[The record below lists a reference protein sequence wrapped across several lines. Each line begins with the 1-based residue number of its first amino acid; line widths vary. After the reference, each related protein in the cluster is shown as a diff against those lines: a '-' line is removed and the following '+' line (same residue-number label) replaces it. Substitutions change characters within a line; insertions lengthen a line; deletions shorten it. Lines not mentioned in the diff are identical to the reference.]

1 MQRRYPRR
9 TVIAATVAALA
20 LVATACGGSGDS
32 TTGSGG
38 PVTLSMSAWSL
49 NSTPE
54 FKKLAEAFHSE
65 NPDITVEFKEYDAT
79 NYDTQLT
86 ADLAAGSGPDVF
98 ILKNLKNFITYQGG
112 DQLLDVSDVAD
123 GLGGGVNGLG
133 NYKVEGATYAVPY
146 RQDSWYLYY
155 NKDLFAKAGVT
166 PPAAT
171 WTWADYEKAT
181 ADLTAGLKAAGSP
194 AKAAYQ
200 HVWQSTVQGLAL
212 AQTSGADITKGDYGY
227 LKPYYERALK
237 QQQSGAQVDYGT
249 ATTNTLQYQAQ
260 FGTQQAA
267 TMLMGSW
274 YVATLIAQQK
284 KGDAQAFQWGFA
296 PAPQRDA
303 STKDKPVTFG
313 DPTGLGINAGIDG
326 GKTAAAK
333 KFLAFAAGEGGA
345 SALASIGIT
354 PATLTDKVTQAY
366 FGVQGVPT
374 DELSRFSFGSHDTHA
389 ENPVSPMTAALQ
401 NILQETHS
409 AIMSGS
415 TPVDEALTKAGA
427 RARSEVIEAQ

>member
-1 MQRRYPRR
+1 MQRRHPRR
-9 TVIAATVAALA
+9 TVIAAAVAALA
-20 LVATACGGSGDS
+20 LVATACGSGGGSD
-32 TTGSGG
+32 SGG

-54 FKKLAEAFHSE
+54 FKKLAETFHAQ
-65 NPDITVEFKEYDAT
+65 NPDITVEFKEYDPT

-98 ILKNLKNFITYQGG
+98 VLKTLKHFFTYQSGE
-112 DQLLDVSDVAD
+112 QLLDVSDVAG
-123 GLGGGVNGLG
+123 GLGGDVNGLG
-133 NYKVEGATYAVPY
+133 NYEVDGATFAIPY

-166 PPAAT
+166 PPDAT
-171 WTWADYEKAT
+171 WTWAQYETAT
-181 ADLTAGLKAAGSP
+181 TDLDTGLKAAGSP

-212 AQTSGADITKGDYGY
+212 AQSPGAELTSGDYGY
-227 LKPYYERALK
+227 LKPYYERALE
-237 QQQSGAQVDYGT
+237 QQASGEQVDYGT

-267 TMLMGSW
+267 TMVMGSW
-274 YVATLIAQQK
+274 YVATLVAQQK
-284 KGDAQAFQWGFA
+284 SGDAQAFQWGFA
-296 PAPQRDA
+296 PAPQRDE

-313 DPTGLGINAGIDG
+313 DPTGMGINAGIDE
-326 GKTAAAK
+326 GKVAAAK

-345 SALASIGIT
+345 AALASIGIT
-354 PATLTDKVTQAY
+354 PATLSDSVTKAY
-366 FGVQGVPT
+366 FEVPGVPT
-374 DELSRFSFGSHDTHA
+374 DELSRFAFENHETKA

-401 NILQETHS
+401 NILLETHS

-415 TPVDEALTKAGA
+415 TPVDEALQQAGT
-427 RARSEVIEAQ
+427 RAREEVIEAQ